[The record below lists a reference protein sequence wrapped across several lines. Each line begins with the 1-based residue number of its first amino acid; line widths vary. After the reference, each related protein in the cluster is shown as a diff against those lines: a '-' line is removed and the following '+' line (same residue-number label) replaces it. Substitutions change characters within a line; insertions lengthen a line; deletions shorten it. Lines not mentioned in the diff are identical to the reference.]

1 MSWFLAAVLIV
12 GGVLLSG
19 FFSGAETGLYC
30 INRLRLQV
38 RVNQRD
44 PRALRLAGVL
54 ADEQGAL
61 FVTLVG
67 TNLMNYITTTTAAYL
82 FARMLHFSE
91 GGTELYTV
99 LCVTPLLFVFGEVV
113 PKNLFQLHADTLMM
127 HSNRLLVV
135 ANRVF
140 RLTGIVWFLK
150 RFVALLSR
158 LAGGQQAYPPLS
170 PLGNGGLQEVS
181 EPKRRIAML
190 LREGLAETAHA
201 AGQPEPPAGLEMID
215 RICMLSEMPLHA
227 VMVPRNH
234 VVTIVETGKRSDLL
248 RIARA
253 FAYRRVPVLQ
263 EVASA
268 PAAGGTPRGGRGGAE
283 VSDALRPPRRAD
295 ATSGMASGAHPGRGP
310 AEASDSAE
318 TAFQGRRNAAQVVGL
333 IDVDALLDSGSW
345 NTVAERVQPMRSLSR
360 EMTVAAALSS
370 FEEHGMEMAVVTDA
384 KGNMLG
390 IVTLQGLVEKMIN
403 PFTPPG

>member
-12 GGVLLSG
+12 GGVLFSG

-30 INRLRLQV
+30 VNRLRLQV
-38 RVNQRD
+38 RVHQRD

-61 FVTLVG
+61 FVTLMG
-67 TNLMNYITTTTAAYL
+67 TNLMNYITTTTAAYV
-82 FARMLHFSE
+82 FARLLHFSE

-99 LCVTPLLFVFGEVV
+99 LCVTPVLFVFGEVV

-140 RLTGIVWFLK
+140 RLTGIVWLLK
-150 RFVALLSR
+150 GFVALLSR
-158 LAGGQQAYPPLS
+158 LAGEQQAHPPLS
-170 PLGNGGLQEVS
+170 PLGNGGLQEGS

-190 LREGLAETAHA
+190 LREGLAGTAHA

-215 RICMLSEMPLHA
+215 RICLLSEMPLQA

-253 FAYRRVPVLQ
+253 FAYRRVPVLH
-263 EVASA
+263 
-268 PAAGGTPRGGRGGAE
+268 
-283 VSDALRPPRRAD
+283 D
-295 ATSGMASGAHPGRGP
+295 ATAGTASGAHPGRGP

-318 TAFQGRRNAAQVVGL
+318 TAFRGGRNTEHVVGL
-333 IDVDALLDSGSW
+333 VDVDALLDSGNW
-345 NTVAERVQPMRSLSR
+345 NTVADRVQPIRSLSPG
-360 EMTVAAALSS
+360 MTVAAAISS

-390 IVTLQGLVEKMIN
+390 IVTLQGLVEKMIS
-403 PFTPPG
+403 PFTPPD